1 MPQRQRKRLQRLQ
14 RLIRA
19 TGYMKALHEREV
31 ALARARQ
38 RALEERRDALLMAM
52 AGNDAAADRLSELL
66 RRNLDE
72 TARAAREAEAARAKS
87 EENLRR
93 EHAREKHIRRIALR
107 AGKRLREHEARD
119 SLLDAID
126 QALRHLR

>member
-1 MPQRQRKRLQRLQ
+1 MPRRQRKRLQRLQ

-31 ALARARQ
+31 ALAQARL
-38 RALEERRDALLMAM
+38 RALEEKRDALLTAFT
-52 AGNDAAADRLSELL
+52 GNEAAADRLSELL

-72 TARAAREAEAARAKS
+72 TARAARAAEAARARS
-87 EENLRR
+87 EEKLRR

-107 AGKRLREHEARD
+107 AGRRLREHEARD
-119 SLLDAID
+119 TLLDAIE